1 MFRISLRELFVL
13 VACCALALVSLKY
26 ASETWVALVSAL
38 AMLAIFIAIV
48 TALVDR
54 GPRQAFAI
62 GFAVIVITY
71 GWTVLNTPLPY
82 FGPNAPPTLE
92 FDQWS
97 GRLPT
102 TRLLRYVHQ
111 AVDRSEWID
120 INGKVIANYN
130 PQSPAA
136 VAPGV
141 SIKEIPPR
149 EQFMPIGHMW
159 WALLFGYIGGR
170 FAQFIYRRR
179 TSEPPSESRR

>member
-1 MFRISLRELFVL
+1 MFRISLRELLSL

-26 ASETWVALVSAL
+26 ASETWVAAVAAL
-38 AMLAIFIAIV
+38 AMLAFFVAIV

-62 GFAVIVITY
+62 GFAVIVVTY
-71 GWTVLNTPLPY
+71 GWIVLHTPLSY
-82 FGPNAPPTLE
+82 SGPNAPPTLE

-111 AVDRSEWID
+111 AVDRSQWID
-120 INGKVIANYN
+120 RNGNVIANYN
-130 PQSPAA
+130 PASHDPS
-136 VAPGV
+136 APGAG
-141 SIKEIPPR
+141 SIREIPPR

-159 WALLFGYIGGR
+159 WGLLFGYIGGR
-170 FAQFIYRRR
+170 FGQFVYARR
-179 TSEPPSESRR
+179 TTKVEG